1 MRQGGTL
8 SIELKKD
15 LVWTFSSQILIMFVV
30 LAVNKVVSA
39 HLGVEGFALY
49 SIAKK
54 SSTVLKAIVLWG
66 TAIALPRF
74 LAMDRISKNER
85 LFTWLPS
92 ALLILLAVFA
102 ILFLGALLFPSL
114 MGEWI
119 LGGLGNK
126 TLLIIIILYSS
137 AFAFND
143 LVVGYLRG
151 RGNFKKSNIVQ
162 IFTQFSLL
170 VGVVLYQD
178 ISSIF
183 FSWAAL
189 IFVICSIFVA
199 RGLSKDIK
207 NSLLVRGWAPLVS
220 SGKRLLSYGTPRMLA
235 DLVFQLTSFVPL
247 LVVFSKFG
255 KTATGL
261 FSTAITLQLMIIPLF
276 SFSGQI
282 LLQRVSEMIARA
294 DFTKIRRIIR
304 LFMFIFTSVAAV
316 GVVTIGVGIDFWLSL
331 LFSKKF
337 LPAASLVIIVA
348 PSLIP
353 RAIYLLLRNPLDAV
367 SNIPYNL
374 FSLLIWFAIYI
385 VSLFVADSIE
395 ACAWGYTLSS
405 VTLAVTSLLFWHKAL
420 NKTIEKQKERLQD

>member
-255 KTATGL
+255 ETATGL

-294 DFTKIRRIIR
+294 DFTKIRRI
-304 LFMFIFTSVAAV
+304 MFIFTSVAAV

>member
-1 MRQGGTL
+1 M
-8 SIELKKD
+8 
-15 LVWTFSSQILIMFVV
+15 
-30 LAVNKVVSA
+30 
-39 HLGVEGFALY
+39 
-49 SIAKK
+49 
-54 SSTVLKAIVLWG
+54 
-66 TAIALPRF
+66 
-74 LAMDRISKNER
+74 
-85 LFTWLPS
+85 
-92 ALLILLAVFA
+92 
-102 ILFLGALLFPSL
+102 
-114 MGEWI
+114 
-119 LGGLGNK
+119 
-126 TLLIIIILYSS
+126 
-137 AFAFND
+137 
-143 LVVGYLRG
+143 
-151 RGNFKKSNIVQ
+151 
-162 IFTQFSLL
+162 
-170 VGVVLYQD
+170 
-178 ISSIF
+178 
-183 FSWAAL
+183 
-189 IFVICSIFVA
+189 
-199 RGLSKDIK
+199 
-207 NSLLVRGWAPLVS
+207 VRGWAPLVS

-255 KTATGL
+255 ETATGL